1 MDYSIILGKYY
12 LNYSWSCGD
21 TYQTLEWYD
30 DAIPK
35 PTEEEL
41 NVKWKDLLLDE
52 MREKRNFLLQ
62 ECDHTALP
70 DFPQRE
76 MFLEYRQKLRDLP
89 SVWTE
94 GTPFPR
100 KPYKIDLNN

>member
-1 MDYSIILGKYY
+1 MDFSKILTKYY
-12 LNYSWSCGD
+12 LNNSWSCGE
-21 TYQTLEWYD
+21 TYETIEWYD
-30 DAIPK
+30 ETRPK
-35 PTEEEL
+35 PTLEEL
-41 NVKWKDLLLDE
+41 DLKYDDLLLDE
-52 MREKRNFLLQ
+52 MRQERNRLLS
-62 ECDHTALP
+62 ETDYTALP

-100 KPYKIDLNN
+100 KP